1 VWRDVTAAASGVIV
15 DAADYYYAFYWAAR
29 RARRSILIS
38 GWEFDSG
45 VPLLRG
51 ADAPPGEEVRF
62 LRFLNGLCAATP
74 GLFICLLAWDFNLVL
89 AGEREWLQRI
99 FFHWLT
105 HERFHFHVDDSP
117 IVGGSHHQKF
127 VVIDGHLAFLG
138 GMDICEARWDD
149 RRHLAENP
157 VRLARGWPQ
166 KPYHD
171 VQVYLAGGDAPAALE
186 QYFLRRWQRAGGKLP
201 PLPAAATDD
210 TARRYEPRGALVL
223 GPTSLGL
230 SRTQPHT
237 TGLTI
242 REVERVFT
250 DAIAW
255 AERMIYIE
263 TQYFSSWRIRDAL
276 EARMRDAHR
285 PHLEIVIVVNERAE
299 ALKEEIAVGLR
310 QVKNIADLRGIAAET
325 GHPLGVYYTMPEG
338 ADDGDDARSTYVHS
352 KLMVVDDRFL
362 TIGSANLTNRS
373 MGVDSELHASWEAG
387 ETDDRLRDAI
397 RRVRVSLLAEHS
409 GMMQGH
415 PEDVFASMEGIVAR
429 LDAIADKPGAR
440 LRCHRP
446 PSPEE
451 NAILSVVDPESLP
464 FDPDG
469 VEPLTRSRARRRGSP
484 SRSEIGPGPRGR
496 ARLRRSPSAR
506 SRRGR

>member
-1 VWRDVTAAASGVIV
+1 MWRDVTAAASGVIV

-166 KPYHD
+166 KP
-171 VQVYLAGGDAPAALE
+171 
-186 QYFLRRWQRAGGKLP
+186 
-201 PLPAAATDD
+201 
-210 TARRYEPRGALVL
+210 
-223 GPTSLGL
+223 
-230 SRTQPHT
+230 
-237 TGLTI
+237 
-242 REVERVFT
+242 
-250 DAIAW
+250 
-255 AERMIYIE
+255 
-263 TQYFSSWRIRDAL
+263 
-276 EARMRDAHR
+276 
-285 PHLEIVIVVNERAE
+285 
-299 ALKEEIAVGLR
+299 
-310 QVKNIADLRGIAAET
+310 
-325 GHPLGVYYTMPEG
+325 
-338 ADDGDDARSTYVHS
+338 
-352 KLMVVDDRFL
+352 
-362 TIGSANLTNRS
+362 
-373 MGVDSELHASWEAG
+373 
-387 ETDDRLRDAI
+387 
-397 RRVRVSLLAEHS
+397 
-409 GMMQGH
+409 
-415 PEDVFASMEGIVAR
+415 
-429 LDAIADKPGAR
+429 
-440 LRCHRP
+440 
-446 PSPEE
+446 
-451 NAILSVVDPESLP
+451 
-464 FDPDG
+464 
-469 VEPLTRSRARRRGSP
+469 
-484 SRSEIGPGPRGR
+484 
-496 ARLRRSPSAR
+496 
-506 SRRGR
+506 